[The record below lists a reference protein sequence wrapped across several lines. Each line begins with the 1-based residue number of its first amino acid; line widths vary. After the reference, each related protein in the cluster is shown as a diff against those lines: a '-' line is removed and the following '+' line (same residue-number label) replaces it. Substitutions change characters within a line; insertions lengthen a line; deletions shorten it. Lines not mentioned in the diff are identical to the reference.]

1 MHSWGDAISDATQA
15 ELDRLLN
22 SALRLAQSRLSEAAV
37 FEPVAVVVV
46 EDGRVLELE
55 PDREGL
61 GKHPEA
67 DAIIDNAV
75 RHLRRVRTEVRG
87 TAIVFSTRLAKER
100 TDAIEVRLEHRDG
113 AAAVV
118 LMPFKKATFGG
129 RTEFGDLKAFSA
141 RNAVWA

>member
-1 MHSWGDAISDATQA
+1 MHSWGDAISDAAQA

-37 FEPVAVVVV
+37 FEPAVLVIA
-46 EDGRVLELE
+46 DDARVLELE
-55 PDREGL
+55 PDRTGL

-67 DAIIDNAV
+67 DALIENDV
-75 RHLRRVRTEVRG
+75 RHLRRVRTEVRC

-100 TDAIEVRLEHRDG
+100 TDAVEVRLEHRDG
-113 AAAVV
+113 ASAVV

-129 RTEFGDLKAFSA
+129 RTEFGDLKAFSS
-141 RNAVWA
+141 RRAVWA